1 MLQNLFVTL
10 MAFSFADFNPM
21 AFVHNLYYMGM
32 GMAGIIIV
40 MGVLI
45 AITTLLNK
53 IFSKAGKK
61 DKEDK

>member
-1 MLQNLFVTL
+1 MLQNMFISI
-10 MAFSFADFNPM
+10 MASNIEFNPM
-21 AFVHNLYYMGM
+21 AFVDNLYYMGM

-45 AITTLLNK
+45 GITTLLNK
-53 IFSKAGKK
+53 IFSKTKKK

>member
-1 MLQNLFVTL
+1 MLQNMFITM
-10 MAFSFADFNPM
+10 MASNIEFNPM
-21 AFVHNLYYMGM
+21 AFVDNLYYMGM
-32 GMAGIIIV
+32 GMLGIIIV

-53 IFSKAGKK
+53 IFSKPSKKK

>member
-1 MLQNLFVTL
+1 MLQNIFVTM
-10 MAFSFADFNPM
+10 MASNIEFNPM
-21 AFVHNLYYMGM
+21 AFVDNLYYMGM

-53 IFSKAGKK
+53 IFSKTNKK

>member
-1 MLQNLFVTL
+1 MLQNLFTTF
-10 MAFSFADFNPM
+10 MAFSLADFNPM

-53 IFSKAGKK
+53 IFSKSGKK

>member
-1 MLQNLFVTL
+1 MLQNIFISA
-10 MAFSFADFNPM
+10 MASNIDINPM
-21 AFVHNLYYMGM
+21 AFVDNLYYMGM
-32 GMAGIIIV
+32 GMLGIIIV

-53 IFSKAGKK
+53 IFSKSNKK